1 MKLIDKSK
9 KSNRRCCNCAHW
21 SGGSSDEGML
31 CLYRNE
37 TKNYWNCCKNF
48 EWSRGKQYVQ
58 RRRGTMGQWISVKER
73 LPDPPENPQL

>member
-1 MKLIDKSK
+1 MKLVDKSK

-48 EWSRGKQYVQ
+48 EWSRGKQYVAEEA
-58 RRRGTMGQWISVKER
+58 RDDG
-73 LPDPPENPQL
+73 